1 MWKGEI
7 KVKNRLVLKASAG
20 TGKTYRLS
28 LEYVGALCRG
38 TDFKD
43 ILVMTFTKKAT
54 AEIKERILK
63 FLKELAENAK
73 DGESIKENLKKIYP
87 DMEFN
92 QQKISAVYQDLIQN
106 RDKLKV
112 YTIDAFTNLIFKKAI
127 APYLKIYSYEIIDDD
142 ENRKILIKTFQKIFD
157 NKEDF
162 RAFKGFLED
171 NSEKDMENYLT
182 LIKNI
187 LNERWKVIVL
197 GEKLKEK
204 REVLTSES
212 NYKHMDRIVE
222 ILERVSKIKDKS
234 LEELFKTSLKKYL
247 LCKNEDEK
255 EDFILEK
262 NGDILEKEIW
272 NGVKV
277 KSKKGDIDSELEDM
291 KYIYGELKDN
301 LAKTMYNNSIIPYEE
316 KLLYIL
322 NRIYEVYDDIK
333 FKEKKFTHSDISSY
347 TFKYIRDKELNF
359 INENGV
365 TDEFFEILDGK
376 IDTIFIDEFQDT
388 SILQWKILKDI
399 IDQTNNVIC
408 VGDEKQSIY
417 GWRGGEKKLFENLEK
432 IIDGKEEKLFT
443 CFRSEKNIVSFTN
456 MIFSNISK
464 MSDREEFGEEP
475 WNFYEVNSKS
485 EDVSGHIEIL
495 RKKSDDEITI
505 IDQIIKKI
513 KEDFNNNYK
522 GIGILGRTNKELDM
536 IAEKLSEA
544 DIPYVI
550 DSNSNIV
557 DYRGINGLFSLINY
571 LVKNDYLSLLDFFRS
586 DLINIRVK
594 ALKYMIKNREDIEKY
609 LNMGDIE
616 ILLDGIELEVL
627 EIVRDIR
634 KEYMEN
640 NGETN
645 FLTYDILKKVGI
657 GGRFN
662 SKSDISNIYSFY
674 KIIKNYKYFEEFIVE
689 FEDKKNSDKFKKMVL
704 EDDNSVNIMT
714 IHKSKGLEFDTLFY
728 YYNPSSRGNSRG
740 NMRFFL
746 KMDKEYNEPES
757 FLITHDKFKKIIKS
771 LGKEYDYLNDIEIKE
786 KHEEIN
792 NLYVALTRP
801 KNNLYIAVENDK
813 ENLFSEALFLSENII
828 EESNIVFSKNDAKI
842 AEGKKREFAVDLSTP
857 EADYPD
863 AEESME
869 KEREKIYSHALAN
882 EMKRV
887 RGTTVHFFLENILH
901 GSEEEI
907 ALAKELTF
915 SRFASVIGEKVI
927 KELLSDENI
936 EYILNKNRKIF
947 SDEWDFIFPEYEVF
961 TEEKTYR
968 IDRLMVKMPVDE
980 SKGIIYIVDYKTG
993 ETDEEQIENYKVL
1006 VEKLL
1011 EERKM
1016 LEKFEI
1022 ITEFIEFKL

>member
-1 MWKGEI
+1 M
-7 KVKNRLVLKASAG
+7 KNRLVLKASAG

-38 TDFKD
+38 IDFKD

-73 DGESIKENLKKIYP
+73 NGESIKENLKKIYP
-87 DMEFN
+87 DMEFDYP
-92 QQKISAVYQDLIQN
+92 KISAIYQDLIQN

-142 ENRKILIKTFQKIFD
+142 ENRKMLIKTFQKIFD
-157 NKEDF
+157 NKDDF

-182 LIKNI
+182 LIKNL

-204 REVLTSES
+204 REALTSDN

-222 ILERVSKIKDKS
+222 ILERISKIKDKS

-247 LCKNEDEK
+247 LCKDENEK
-255 EDFILEK
+255 EAFILEK

-333 FKEKKFTHSDISSY
+333 FKEKRFTHSDISSY

-464 MSDREEFGEEP
+464 MSENEEFEGES

-485 EDVSGHIEIL
+485 DDIAGHIEIL
-495 RKKSDDEITI
+495 RKKTSEEVTV

-513 KEDFNNNYK
+513 KEDFNKNYK

-571 LVKNDYLSLLDFFRS
+571 LVKDDYLSLLDFFRS
-586 DLINIRVK
+586 DLINIGVK
-594 ALKYMIKNREDIEKY
+594 TLKYMIKNRKDIEKY
-609 LNMGDIE
+609 LNMEDTETALNGT
-616 ILLDGIELEVL
+616 ELTVL
-627 EIVRDIR
+627 ETVRDIK

-640 NGETN
+640 NGETS
-645 FLTYDILKKVGI
+645 FLTYNILKKVGI
-657 GGRFN
+657 GGKFN

-728 YYNPSSRGNSRG
+728 YYNPSSRGSSRG
-740 NMRFFL
+740 NVRFFL
-746 KMDKEYNEPES
+746 KMDKDYNEPES

-813 ENLFSEALFLSENII
+813 ESIFSEALFLSENTIQD
-828 EESNIVFSKNDAKI
+828 SDIVFSKNDKGT
-842 AEGKKREFAVDLSTP
+842 AEGKKREFTVDLSTP
-857 EADYPD
+857 EAEYPE

-869 KEREKIYSHALAN
+869 KEREKIYSHALGN
-882 EMKRV
+882 EIKRV
-887 RGTTVHFFLENILH
+887 RGTTVHFFLENIMY
-901 GSEEEI
+901 GTSEEI

-915 SRFASVIGEKVI
+915 SKFASVIGEKTI
-927 KELLSDENI
+927 KELLADEVI
-936 EYILNKNRKIF
+936 EYILNKNKKIF

-961 TEEKTYR
+961 TDEKTYR
-968 IDRLMVKMPVDE
+968 IDRLMVKMPVND
-980 SKGIIYIVDYKTG
+980 SKGTIYIVDYKTG
-993 ETDEEQIENYKVL
+993 DTDEDQMENYKYL
-1006 VEKLL
+1006 IEKLL
-1011 EERKM
+1011 EDRKM
-1016 LEKFEI
+1016 LDKFEI

>member
-1 MWKGEI
+1 M
-7 KVKNRLVLKASAG
+7 KNRLVLKASAG

-63 FLKELAENAK
+63 FLKELAENTK
-73 DGESIKENLKKIYP
+73 DGEIIKENLNKIYT
-87 DMEFN
+87 DMEFDHR
-92 QQKISAVYQDLIQN
+92 KISVVYQDLIQN

-142 ENRKILIKTFQKIFD
+142 ENRKLLIKTFQKIFD

-182 LIKNI
+182 LIKNL

-204 REVLTSES
+204 RETLKSES
-212 NYKHMDRIVE
+212 NYQHMDRIVE
-222 ILERVSKIKDKS
+222 ILERISKIKGKS

-247 LCKNEDEK
+247 LYKDENEK
-255 EDFILEK
+255 EAFILEK

-301 LAKTMYNNSIIPYEE
+301 LAKTMYNNNIIPYEE
-316 KLLYIL
+316 KLLYVL

-333 FKEKKFTHSDISSY
+333 FKEKRFTHSDISSY
-347 TFKYIRDKELNF
+347 TFKYIRDKDLNF
-359 INENGV
+359 IDENGV

-456 MIFSNISK
+456 KIFSSISK
-464 MSDREEFGEEP
+464 MSENEEFEGKS
-475 WNFYEVNSKS
+475 WNFYEVSSKS
-485 EDVSGHIEIL
+485 DDLTGHIEVL
-495 RKKSDDEITI
+495 RKKTAKEVTV

-513 KEDFNNNYK
+513 KEDFNENYR

-586 DLINIRVK
+586 DLINIGVK
-594 ALKYMIKNREDIEKY
+594 TLKYMIKNREGIEKY
-609 LNMGDIE
+609 LNMEDTE
-616 ILLDGIELEVL
+616 IALNGTELAVL
-627 EIVRDIR
+627 ETVRDIR
-634 KEYMEN
+634 KEYIEN
-640 NGETN
+640 NGETS
-645 FLTYDILKKVGI
+645 FLTYTILKKVGI
-657 GGRFN
+657 GGKYN

-689 FEDKKNSDKFKKMVL
+689 FEDKKNSDKFKKMIL

-728 YYNPSSRGNSRG
+728 YYNPSSRGSSRG
-740 NMRFFL
+740 NVKFFL
-746 KMDKEYNEPES
+746 KMDKDYNEPES

-801 KNNLYIAVENDK
+801 KNNLYIAVEKDK
-813 ENLFSEALFLSENII
+813 ENIFSEALFLSENAIQD
-828 EESNIVFSKNDAKI
+828 SDIVFNKNDGKMI
-842 AEGKKREFAVDLSTP
+842 EGRKREFTIDLSTP
-857 EADYPD
+857 ETEYPD
-863 AEESME
+863 AEKSIE
-869 KEREKIYSHALAN
+869 KEREKIYSHALVN

-887 RGTTVHFFLENILH
+887 RGTTVHFFLENIMY
-901 GSEEEI
+901 GTKEEI
-907 ALAKELTF
+907 ELAKELTF
-915 SRFASVIGEKVI
+915 SKFASVIGERAI
-927 KELLSDENI
+927 KELLSDEVI
-936 EYILNKNRKIF
+936 EYILNKNKKIF
-947 SDEWDFIFPEYEVF
+947 SEEWDFIFPEYEIF
-961 TEEKTYR
+961 TDDKTYR
-968 IDRLMVKMPVDE
+968 MDRLMIKVPEGE

-993 ETDEEQIENYKVL
+993 DTDEEQIENYKHL
-1006 VEKLL
+1006 IEKFL
-1011 EERKM
+1011 EDREI
-1016 LEKFEI
+1016 LNKFEI

>member
-1 MWKGEI
+1 
-7 KVKNRLVLKASAG
+7 
-20 TGKTYRLS
+20 
-28 LEYVGALCRG
+28 
-38 TDFKD
+38 
-43 ILVMTFTKKAT
+43 
-54 AEIKERILK
+54 
-63 FLKELAENAK
+63 
-73 DGESIKENLKKIYP
+73 
-87 DMEFN
+87 
-92 QQKISAVYQDLIQN
+92 
-106 RDKLKV
+106 
-112 YTIDAFTNLIFKKAI
+112 
-127 APYLKIYSYEIIDDD
+127 
-142 ENRKILIKTFQKIFD
+142 
-157 NKEDF
+157 
-162 RAFKGFLED
+162 
-171 NSEKDMENYLT
+171 
-182 LIKNI
+182 
-187 LNERWKVIVL
+187 
-197 GEKLKEK
+197 
-204 REVLTSES
+204 
-212 NYKHMDRIVE
+212 
-222 ILERVSKIKDKS
+222 
-234 LEELFKTSLKKYL
+234 
-247 LCKNEDEK
+247 
-255 EDFILEK
+255 
-262 NGDILEKEIW
+262 
-272 NGVKV
+272 
-277 KSKKGDIDSELEDM
+277 
-291 KYIYGELKDN
+291 
-301 LAKTMYNNSIIPYEE
+301 
-316 KLLYIL
+316 
-322 NRIYEVYDDIK
+322 
-333 FKEKKFTHSDISSY
+333 
-347 TFKYIRDKELNF
+347 
-359 INENGV
+359 
-365 TDEFFEILDGK
+365 
-376 IDTIFIDEFQDT
+376 
-388 SILQWKILKDI
+388 
-399 IDQTNNVIC
+399 
-408 VGDEKQSIY
+408 
-417 GWRGGEKKLFENLEK
+417 
-432 IIDGKEEKLFT
+432 
-443 CFRSEKNIVSFTN
+443 
-456 MIFSNISK
+456 
-464 MSDREEFGEEP
+464 
-475 WNFYEVNSKS
+475 
-485 EDVSGHIEIL
+485 
-495 RKKSDDEITI
+495 
-505 IDQIIKKI
+505 
-513 KEDFNNNYK
+513 
-522 GIGILGRTNKELDM
+522 
-536 IAEKLSEA
+536 
-544 DIPYVI
+544 
-550 DSNSNIV
+550 
-557 DYRGINGLFSLINY
+557 
-571 LVKNDYLSLLDFFRS
+571 
-586 DLINIRVK
+586 
-594 ALKYMIKNREDIEKY
+594 MIKNREDIEKY
-609 LNMGDIE
+609 LNMEDIE

-947 SDEWDFIFPEYEVF
+947 SVEWDFIFPEYEVF

-993 ETDEEQIENYKVL
+993 ETDEEQIENYRHL
-1006 VEKLL
+1006 IEKLL

-1016 LEKFEI
+1016 LDQFEI

>member
-1 MWKGEI
+1 M
-7 KVKNRLVLKASAG
+7 
-20 TGKTYRLS
+20 
-28 LEYVGALCRG
+28 
-38 TDFKD
+38 
-43 ILVMTFTKKAT
+43 
-54 AEIKERILK
+54 
-63 FLKELAENAK
+63 
-73 DGESIKENLKKIYP
+73 
-87 DMEFN
+87 
-92 QQKISAVYQDLIQN
+92 
-106 RDKLKV
+106 
-112 YTIDAFTNLIFKKAI
+112 
-127 APYLKIYSYEIIDDD
+127 
-142 ENRKILIKTFQKIFD
+142 
-157 NKEDF
+157 
-162 RAFKGFLED
+162 
-171 NSEKDMENYLT
+171 
-182 LIKNI
+182 
-187 LNERWKVIVL
+187 
-197 GEKLKEK
+197 
-204 REVLTSES
+204 
-212 NYKHMDRIVE
+212 
-222 ILERVSKIKDKS
+222 
-234 LEELFKTSLKKYL
+234 
-247 LCKNEDEK
+247 
-255 EDFILEK
+255 
-262 NGDILEKEIW
+262 
-272 NGVKV
+272 
-277 KSKKGDIDSELEDM
+277 
-291 KYIYGELKDN
+291 
-301 LAKTMYNNSIIPYEE
+301 
-316 KLLYIL
+316 
-322 NRIYEVYDDIK
+322 
-333 FKEKKFTHSDISSY
+333 
-347 TFKYIRDKELNF
+347 
-359 INENGV
+359 
-365 TDEFFEILDGK
+365 
-376 IDTIFIDEFQDT
+376 
-388 SILQWKILKDI
+388 KDI

-609 LNMGDIE
+609 LNMEDIE
-616 ILLDGIELEVL
+616 ILLDRIELEVL

-674 KIIKNYKYFEEFIVE
+674 KIIKNYKYCEEFIVE

-869 KEREKIYSHALAN
+869 KEREKIYSHALTN

-993 ETDEEQIENYKVL
+993 ETDEEQIENYRIL

>member
-1 MWKGEI
+1 M
-7 KVKNRLVLKASAG
+7 KNRLVLKASAG

-38 TDFKD
+38 IDFKD

-63 FLKELAENAK
+63 FLKELEENTK

-92 QQKISAVYQDLIQN
+92 HEKISSIYRDLIQN

-157 NKEDF
+157 NKDDF

-182 LIKNI
+182 LIKNL

-204 REVLTSES
+204 RNGLSAES
-212 NYKHMDRIVE
+212 NWKYMDRITE

-255 EDFILEK
+255 ESFILEK
-262 NGDILEKEIW
+262 NGDILEKEVW

-291 KYIYGELKDN
+291 KYIYGELRDN
-301 LAKTMYNNSIIPYEE
+301 LAKTMYNNSVIPYEE

-333 FKEKKFTHSDISSY
+333 FREKRFTHSDISSY

-485 EDVSGHIEIL
+485 EDVSGHIEVL
-495 RKKSDDEITI
+495 RKKSEEEATV
-505 IDQIIKKI
+505 IDQIIKRI
-513 KEDFNNNYK
+513 KDDFNGNYR

-571 LVKNDYLSLLDFFRS
+571 LVKNDYLALLDFFRS

-594 ALKYMIKNREDIEKY
+594 ALKYLIKNREDVEKY
-609 LNMGDIE
+609 LNMEEAE
-616 ILLDGIELEVL
+616 ILLDGVDLEVL

-634 KEYMEN
+634 KEYQEN

-645 FLTYDILKKVGI
+645 FLTYDILKKAGI
-657 GGRFN
+657 GGRYN

-674 KIIKNYKYFEEFIVE
+674 KIIKSYKYFEEFIVE
-689 FEDKKNSDKFKKMVL
+689 FEDKRNSDKFKKMVL

-728 YYNPSSRGNSRG
+728 YYNPSSRGSSRG

-757 FLITHDKFKKIIKS
+757 FLITHDKFKKVIKS
-771 LGKEYDYLNDIEIKE
+771 LGREYDYLADIEIKE

-813 ENLFSEALFLSENII
+813 ENLFSEALFISEDTI
-828 EESNIVFSKNDAKI
+828 EDSDIVLINKTEKKISK
-842 AEGKKREFAVDLSTP
+842 EKKREFVLDLSTP
-857 EADYPD
+857 EAEYNK

-869 KEREKIYSHALAN
+869 KEREKIYSHALGN
-882 EMKRV
+882 EIKRV
-887 RGTTVHFFLENILH
+887 RGTTVHFFLENIIH
-901 GSEEEI
+901 GTDEEV
-907 ALAKELTF
+907 ALSKELTF
-915 SRFASVIGEKVI
+915 SKFASVIGEKAI

-936 EYILNKNRKIF
+936 EYILNKNREIF
-947 SDEWDFIFPEYEVF
+947 SDKWDFIFPEYEVF
-961 TEEKTYR
+961 TEDKTFR
-968 IDRLMVKMPVDE
+968 IDRLMIKMPNE
-980 SKGIIYIVDYKTG
+980 ETKGTVYIVDYKTG

-1011 EERKM
+1011 EDKKM
-1016 LEKFEI
+1016 LDQFEI
-1022 ITEFIEFKL
+1022 ITEFIEYKL